1 MVSRARRNRRGS
13 AAVSAEPRFLVIG
26 RITKPHGVRG
36 EVRVAVH
43 TDVPERFT
51 WLEQVYVSA
60 DEWDDAPQ
68 LHSVESVRSHGEVVL
83 LKLVGCDDRESADAL
98 RGHWLQV
105 PIDEAVPLNDGEV
118 YLFQLLGLAVE
129 SESGE
134 QLGTVTDL
142 IETGS
147 NLVFVVTGPDSELL
161 LPDIDQV
168 ILALDVAAK
177 RMKVRLL
184 PGLR

>member
-1 MVSRARRNRRGS
+1 M
-13 AAVSAEPRFLVIG
+13 
-26 RITKPHGVRG
+26 
-36 EVRVAVH
+36 
-43 TDVPERFT
+43 
-51 WLEQVYVSA
+51 
-60 DEWDDAPQ
+60 DDAPQ

-134 QLGTVTDL
+134 QLGTVTEL

-147 NLVFVVTGPDSELL
+147 NLVLSSPGRIANSCCLIL
-161 LPDIDQV
+161 IRLSWHSMWLPNT
-168 ILALDVAAK
+168 
-177 RMKVRLL
+177 
-184 PGLR
+184 

>member
-1 MVSRARRNRRGS
+1 MSRARRNRRGS
-13 AAVSAEPRFLVIG
+13 AALSAEPRFLVIG

-36 EVRVAVH
+36 EVRVVVY
-43 TDVPERFT
+43 TDFPERFT

-60 DEWDDAPQ
+60 DEWDDAPLQ
-68 LHSVESVRSHGEVVL
+68 RSVENVRFSKDIVL
-83 LKLVGCDDRESADAL
+83 LKLADCDDRESADAL
-98 RGHWLQV
+98 RGQWLQV
-105 PIDEAVPLNDGEV
+105 PVAEAVPLDDGDV

-129 SESGE
+129 SDSGE

-147 NLVFVVTGPDSELL
+147 NLVYIVTGSDGELL
-161 LPDIDQV
+161 IPDIAEV
-168 ILALDVAAK
+168 VVELDVAAR
-177 RMKVRLL
+177 RMVVNLL